1 MNCLVW
7 RTVNPEDVHLCLEDE
22 NLRAM
27 TSADRQERDAQAALK
42 H

>member
-22 NLRAM
+22 NLRSM
-27 TSADRQERDAQAALK
+27 IVKNRAQAALR